1 MQDLGFYISKN
12 GRYMMLENSIFDRTN
27 NQYADINEL
36 SFSDLINIIGD
47 NVGFMTQNLKS
58 DLSEISSF
66 TRKIAYN
73 VFEYFETDTKL
84 SLMMEYEVK
93 FGSSLLN
100 ESISNPN
107 QIIKETWDWIK
118 EKTQLLEQTFNPFN
132 KDFYTSS
139 NWKQAGQNIVT
150 GAKSTAKSIGNAI
163 LHPIDTIKGGIEWV
177 KKNGIGG
184 VMEKVREGLYSGVGV
199 AVQIFLQFT
208 GVGNVAVG
216 IIWGIMLLWDIYK
229 GFSKGEWGIINII
242 FDVLGMVSSGVLKTA
257 RAGLESA
264 GFLTAVEGKG
274 AKQII
279 EAGFKNPKTV
289 GIFKTMGNSIVNGIK
304 TILGWLKSGA
314 TFLYEKLGIKWAVEM
329 LGKAETWL
337 SENILRPFGNGIGL
351 KNVGNKVVGKEGQTL
366 GAASRKTLAS
376 TAKSQTVTNPAI
388 QKGYDIASN
397 TIDKIKGG
405 SSNTY
410 GLSADELALL
420 A

>member
-1 MQDLGFYISKN
+1 MQDLDFYISKN

-47 NVGFMTQNLKS
+47 NVEFMTQNLKS

-66 TRKIAYN
+66 TRKTAYN

-93 FGSSLLN
+93 FGSSLLT

-150 GAKSTAKSIGNAI
+150 GATSTAKSIGNAI
-163 LHPIDTIKGGIEWV
+163 LHPIDTIKGGISWIKE
-177 KKNGIGG
+177 NGLGG
-184 VMEKVREGLYSGVGV
+184 VMEKIREGLYSGSGI
-199 AVQIFLQFT
+199 AIQIFLQFT
-208 GVGNVAVG
+208 GFGNVAVG
-216 IIWGIMLLWDIYK
+216 VVWGTMLIYDLYK
-229 GFSKGEWGIINII
+229 VFSGGEWSWMDIL
-242 FDVLGMVSSGVLKTA
+242 FDVLGMISGGAVKALQIAMKSIGITKSMPMA
-257 RAGLESA
+257 AGIQKLAANPATKGFMSKILSGLSKVWESIKSV
-264 GFLTAVEGKG
+264 GSWLYKWT
-274 AKQII
+274 
-279 EAGFKNPKTV
+279 GFKW
-289 GIFKTMGNSIVNGIK
+289 IFGV
-304 TILGWLKSGA
+304 
-314 TFLYEKLGIKWAVEM
+314 V
-329 LGKAETWL
+329 GKAEAFL
-337 SENILRPFGNGIGL
+337 SENILKPIGNGLGL
-351 KNVGNKVVGKEGQTL
+351 RSVGNKVVGKGGETL
-366 GAASRKTLAS
+366 GLASRKTVAS
-376 TAKSQTVTNPAI
+376 TTKTKGVVNPAI
-388 QKGYDIASN
+388 ETGFDYANKLV
-397 TIDKIKGG
+397 DKIKGG